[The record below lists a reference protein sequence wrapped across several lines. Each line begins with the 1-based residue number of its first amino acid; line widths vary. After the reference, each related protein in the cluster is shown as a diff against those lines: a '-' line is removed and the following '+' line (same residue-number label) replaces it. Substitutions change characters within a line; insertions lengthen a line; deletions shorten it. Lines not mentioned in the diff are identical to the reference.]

1 MQCILLVFL
10 HLCYRERG
18 ARALEERLGM
28 KGAVDRA
35 ASAPQGL
42 ATVLDAQETGTV
54 AESTQD
60 TEALT

>member
-1 MQCILLVFL
+1 
-10 HLCYRERG
+10 
-18 ARALEERLGM
+18 M